1 MRFSTL
7 TSLPGEDAGDK
18 QKSRSD
24 ALSLSRIGQ
33 NINPYN
39 VMSKYDILCYSPPMR
54 FLRYRDLDIGKLGVK
69 LRKVQDA
76 VERDDFRTPD
86 IKKLAQGNYYR
97 AKLDDTNR
105 LLLTFVRHEPAGG
118 DPETVCLALEVIH
131 QHAYEKSRFL
141 RGAAIDEAKLPD
153 FNVVAV
159 NAEAQKVRYLNPA
172 RSEFHLLDKLISFDE
187 TQDAVY
193 RTPAPVILVGAAGSG
208 KTVLTLQKLREMP
221 GQVLYV
227 TLSKFLAQSA
237 AGLYGAHG
245 FENEAQ
251 EVSFLSFADFL
262 QTIRVPQGREVTFED
277 FRGWVTCQPGM
288 KGGDAHQLFEE
299 FRGVLS
305 SSPTGALRR
314 EEYLGLGIRQ
324 SIYPVSERAGVY
336 DLFSNYLKWLDASR
350 LYDSSLLAST
360 YRQEAGATY
369 DFVVVDE
376 VQDLTAAQLALILQ
390 TLKTSGQFLLCGD
403 SNQIVHPNFFSWATV
418 KSLLYQDPALAE
430 RQKIS
435 VLQANFRNSRQ
446 VTQVAN
452 DILKVKHARFGSV
465 DRESNFLVRA
475 VAGGG
480 GSVTFLPD
488 DRRVKKHLDDQTRD
502 SNEYAVLVLR
512 DEDKAAARQAFG
524 TPLVFSVH
532 EAKGLEYPNIILH
545 NFISGA
551 RQTYAEIA
559 DGVSRADLQDTD
571 ELAYR
576 RARDK
581 ADKSLEIYKFYVN
594 ALYVAVTR
602 AVERVILVEADNRHP
617 LLALL
622 GVELGNEAEQLRVK
636 KASRNDW
643 EREARKL
650 ELQGKKEQ
658 ARDIRQRILH
668 QKPVPW
674 EVWTPPVL
682 ARMQR
687 DAQQHPGDV
696 KKSRELTDY
705 ALLNLDEKL
714 LNELAGLKIKPAQS
728 FLRNSDK
735 DRRIQRQAVVDKYRK
750 PYETGNLKTV
760 LADTERYGVDHRT
773 PEDLTPLMLATLGGD
788 IDLVRA
794 LLERGA
800 DLNQTDLYGRTP
812 HMLALEQAML
822 DNQYARTRLGP
833 LWDALKPTHL
843 DVQVGEQL
851 IRLPEGGAEYYFLSV
866 MLAQLP
872 HYASTLMHPDLP
884 PRELKAR
891 RDGFFVDSLQTNLE
905 FFPSNVLEEARRKR
919 SYFNHVLARAEV
931 DSSYVP
937 ARRLWERVKTGHY
950 TLNPDM
956 KVALLLAPDAEPQ
969 WVGVELLADPLARG
983 WLASF
988 EEAGAL

>member
-1 MRFSTL
+1 
-7 TSLPGEDAGDK
+7 
-18 QKSRSD
+18 
-24 ALSLSRIGQ
+24 
-33 NINPYN
+33 
-39 VMSKYDILCYSPPMR
+39 MR
-54 FLRYRDLDIGKLGVK
+54 FLTYHDLDIGKLGAK
-69 LRKVQDA
+69 LKKVREA
-76 VERDDFRTPD
+76 VERDDFKTPD
-86 IKKLAQGNYYR
+86 IKKLAQGTYYR

-105 LLLTFVRHEPAGG
+105 LLLTFVRHEPEGG
-118 DPETVCLALEVIH
+118 QSETVCLALEVIH

-141 RGAAIDEAKLPD
+141 RGAPIDEAKLPD
-153 FNVVAV
+153 FNVAAV
-159 NAEAQKVRYLNPA
+159 NADAQQLRYLNPA
-172 RSEFHLLDKLISFDE
+172 RSEFHLLDKVISFDD

-193 RTPAPVILVGAAGSG
+193 RTPAPVILVGSAGSG
-208 KTVLTLQKLREMP
+208 KTALTLQKLREMP
-221 GQVLYV
+221 GRVLYV

-262 QTIRVPQGREVTFED
+262 RTIRVPSGREVTFED
-277 FRGWVTCQPGM
+277 FRTWVTRQPGL

-305 SSPTGALRR
+305 SSPAGALSR
-314 EEYLGLGIRQ
+314 EDYLGLGIRQ
-324 SIYPVSERAGVY
+324 SIYAASERPGVY
-336 DLFSNYLKWLDASR
+336 DLFSKYLRWLDEAR
-350 LYDSSLLAST
+350 LYDSSLLASA
-360 YRQEAGATY
+360 YCEEAAATY

-376 VQDLTAAQLALILQ
+376 VQDLTAAQLALILH
-390 TLKTSGQFLLCGD
+390 TLKAPGQFLLCGD
-403 SNQIVHPNFFSWATV
+403 SNQIVHPNFFSWAAV
-418 KSLLYQDPALAE
+418 KSLLYKDPALGE

-446 VTQVAN
+446 VTGVAN

-475 VAGGG
+475 VAAEG

-488 DRRVKKHLDDQTRD
+488 DKRVKKHLDDQTRD
-502 SNEYAVLVLR
+502 STEYAVLVLR

-559 DGVSRADLQDTD
+559 EGVTRADLQETD
-571 ELAYR
+571 ELSYR
-576 RARDK
+576 RAKDK

-602 AVERVILVEADNRHP
+602 AIERVILVENDTRHP
-617 LLALL
+617 LLPLL
-622 GVELGNEAEQLRVK
+622 GVELGDEAEQLGAK
-636 KASRNDW
+636 KASRDDW

-658 ARDIRQRILH
+658 ARDIRQRILQ

-674 EVWTPPVL
+674 EIWTPPVL

-696 KKSRELTDY
+696 KKSRELTDF
-705 ALLNLDEKL
+705 ALLNLDERL
-714 LNELAGLKIKPAQS
+714 LTELAGLKIKPAQS
-728 FLRNSDK
+728 FLRNNDK
-735 DRRIQRQAVVDKYRK
+735 DRRIQRQAILDKYRK
-750 PYETGNLKTV
+750 PYEAGNLRAI

-773 PEDLTPLMLATLGGD
+773 PENLTPLMLATLVGNAA
-788 IDLVRA
+788 LVEE
-794 LLERGA
+794 LLTRGA
-800 DLNQTDLYGRTP
+800 DIGQTDLYGRTP
-812 HMLALEQAML
+812 HMLALWRAMQ
-822 DNQYARTRLGP
+822 DETYARTKLGP
-833 LWDALKPTHL
+833 LWESLHPTHL

-851 IRLPEGGAEYYFLSV
+851 VRLQSGGAEYYFLSV

-872 HYASTLMHPDLP
+872 HYASALGQPHLSLRDL
-884 PRELKAR
+884 RER
-891 RDGFFVDSLQTNLE
+891 QGGFFVNALQTNLE
-905 FFPSNVLEEARRKR
+905 HFPTSVLKEERRKR

-931 DSSYVP
+931 GSSYVP
-937 ARRLWERVKTGHY
+937 ARKLWQRVKQGFY
-950 TLNPDM
+950 VLNPEM
-956 KVALLLAPDAEPQ
+956 QVSLVLAPNAEPQ
-969 WVGVELLADPLARG
+969 WVNVELLSDPLARG
-983 WLASF
+983 WLASPKDA
-988 EEAGAL
+988 ETL